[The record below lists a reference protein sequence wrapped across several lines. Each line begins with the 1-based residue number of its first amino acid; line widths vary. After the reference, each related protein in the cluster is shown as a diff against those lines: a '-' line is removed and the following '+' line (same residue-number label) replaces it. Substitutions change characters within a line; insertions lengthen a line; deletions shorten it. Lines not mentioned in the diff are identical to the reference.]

1 MDFSFSTQEFNLPS
15 VLPMLIGMVGGVYI
29 LLTNVCKQQ
38 FSRNLSVFLVLF
50 TLALDFLAL
59 LGPVS
64 APSSF
69 FNLIVTDPI
78 SLMAQKLIVV
88 ASFLLMCLVLSKER
102 FAEFQ
107 TPEFYP
113 LYLFMVV
120 GFQLMVSSNHL
131 LMIILGLESAS
142 LAMCVI
148 MALNNKHGGLEA
160 GLKYF
165 TMGMLA
171 SVFFSMGTALL
182 YLLTGSLDLSTMSF
196 TQNFSPALLC
206 TCAAIFLLGALGFK
220 VSLVPFH
227 TWMPDIYEG
236 NNPVFAG
243 FISIV
248 PKIAGLVVAW
258 RVFAFFLSTQI
269 VFIHALF
276 YFLIAL
282 TITIPNLMALLQRD
296 AKRMMAYSSISHTG
310 FALACVF
317 GGWAETMFAY
327 WLLFLITN
335 IGAFALFW
343 GVSTKEDALAHHYD
357 YPFARF
363 NGLIHAKPFLA
374 LLGAIFLFSLAG
386 IPPFSMFWGKVMILQ
401 NLLSQ
406 HNIFL
411 AIVMVVNSAIA
422 ACYYLRLC
430 VAMFFATPSTPKH
443 LNASYPVYA
452 VLCGMA
458 FLCIGSISV
467 LQYYAL

>member
-1 MDFSFSTQEFNLPS
+1 MDFSFSIQEFNFVS
-15 VLPMLIGMVGGVYI
+15 ILPMLIGMVGGVYV
-29 LLTNVCKQQ
+29 LLTNVCRGQ
-38 FSRNLSVFLVLF
+38 FSRNLNVFLVLF
-50 TLALDFLAL
+50 ILALDFWTLFL
-59 LGPVS
+59 PMG

-69 FNLIVTDPI
+69 YNLITADPI
-78 SLMAQKLIVV
+78 SLMAQKFIVA
-88 ASFLLMCLVLSKER
+88 ASFLLMWLVLSKER
-102 FAEFQ
+102 FSEFQ

-113 LYLFMVV
+113 LYLFMVT
-120 GFQLMVSSNHL
+120 GFQIMVSSNHL
-131 LMIILGLESAS
+131 LVIILGLESAS
-142 LAMCVI
+142 LSMCVV

-165 TMGMLA
+165 TMGVLA
-171 SVFFSMGTALL
+171 SVFFSMGAALL
-182 YLLTGSLDLSTMSF
+182 YLLTGSLNLSDMSF
-196 TQNFSPALLC
+196 TENFSPVVLC
-206 TCAAIFLLGALGFK
+206 VCAAIFLLGAVGFK

-236 NNPVFAG
+236 NNPVLAG

-258 RVFAFFLSTQI
+258 RIFAFFLSTQI
-269 VFIHALF
+269 IFIHALF

-282 TITIPNLMALLQRD
+282 TITIPNLMALVQKD

-317 GGWAETMFAY
+317 GGWVETMFAY

-335 IGAFALFW
+335 VGAFALFW
-343 GVSTKEDALAHHYD
+343 GVSTKEDALAHRYH

-363 NGLIHAKPFLA
+363 NGLIHTKPLLA
-374 LLGAIFLFSLAG
+374 LLGAVFLFSLAG

-401 NLLSQ
+401 NLLAQ
-406 HNIFL
+406 HNLFL

-430 VAMFFATPSTPKH
+430 VAMFFATPNTSGA

-452 VLCGMA
+452 VLFGTA
-458 FLCIGSISV
+458 ILCLGSISV